1 MPGSSGND
9 SSARGGRGLWD
20 RNIVAV
26 SAAMLLLSLGESLW
40 RKFLPKY
47 LQALGAPIRA
57 VGLFGSV
64 EDFLDGVYQYPGGW
78 LGDRLGRRKALL
90 LFVSL
95 ALIGYAIYAG
105 ATTWQWAMIALVFA
119 LGWSSMASP
128 TLFAVVG
135 DALPKERRAMGFT
148 MQAILRRIPIVIAP
162 VIGGIVIARAGLVA
176 GMHMLFVVTIGL
188 AAVTL
193 AVVARVTLPR
203 LNGPATNI
211 RGVWRSFASPLRW
224 LLFSDVFIRTCEGL
238 VDEFSVIYALSV
250 IRLTAPQYG
259 VLIAIQAMTAI
270 VVYIPAATI
279 ADRIGRKPFVIAT
292 FLFFSAFPLALV
304 MSTSFLGAAGAF
316 VIGGLREIGEPS
328 RKALIVDL
336 AEPAMRARTVG
347 LYYLIRSV
355 AIAPA
360 AFIGGVLWEQRPA
373 LPFFVAFAIGLI
385 GTALFAIGE
394 DAQGT

>member
-1 MPGSSGND
+1 
-9 SSARGGRGLWD
+9 
-20 RNIVAV
+20 
-26 SAAMLLLSLGESLW
+26 MLLLSLGESLW

-78 LGDRLGRRKALL
+78 LGDHLGRRRALL
-90 LFVSL
+90 LFVAL
-95 ALIGYAIYAG
+95 ALAGYTIYAG
-105 ATTWQWAMIALVFA
+105 ARTWPWAMVALVFA

-148 MQAILRRIPIVIAP
+148 VLAILRRIPIVIAP
-162 VIGGIVIARAGLVA
+162 VIGGIVIARSGLVA
-176 GMHMLFVVTIGL
+176 GMHVLFIATIVL
-188 AAVTL
+188 AAITL

-203 LNGPATNI
+203 LSGPATNI
-211 RGVWRSFASPLRW
+211 RGVWRSFPSPLRW

-238 VDEFSVIYALSV
+238 VDKFAVIYAMSI
-250 IRLTAPQYG
+250 IRLSAPQYG
-259 VLIAIQAMTAI
+259 LLIAIQAATAI
-270 VVYIPAATI
+270 VVYIPAAAI

-304 MSTSFLGAAGAF
+304 MSKTFIAAAGAF

-336 AEPAMRARTVG
+336 AEPTMRARTVG
-347 LYYLIRSV
+347 LYYLVRSV

-360 AFIGGVLWEQRPA
+360 AFAGGILWEQRPA
-373 LPFFVAFAIGLI
+373 LPFIVAFAVGLA
-385 GTALFAIGE
+385 GTALFWSTA
-394 DAQGT
+394 DPRTT